1 MEETPI
7 MDTNQYLSFILDK
20 DIFAIEISR
29 VREVLEYSRVT
40 KVPKSPDFLCGVINL
55 RGRVVPVV
63 DMRLKFGMTK
73 TEQTVDTCII
83 IVEIHID
90 EELTVLGAMVDSVRE
105 VIELESQ
112 EIEPPPRIGTHL
124 DTSFIKGMGKKN
136 DEFIII
142 LDINKVFS
150 LSELTIVNNSQSRV
164 PEISGEIGTLS
175 EMQEKTL

>member
-1 MEETPI
+1 MDETPI

-20 DIFAIEISR
+20 EIFAIEISR

-73 TEQTVDTCII
+73 TDQTIDTCII
-83 IVEIHID
+83 IVEIKID
-90 EELTVLGAMVDSVRE
+90 DELTVLGAMVDSVRE
-105 VIELESQ
+105 VIELEMH

-124 DTSFIKGMGKKN
+124 DTSFINGMGKKN
-136 DEFIII
+136 NEFIII

-150 LSELTIVNNSQSRV
+150 LSELTIVNNSQSQV
-164 PEISGEIGTLS
+164 QELSGDIGTTS
-175 EMQEKTL
+175 EMQEKSL